1 MIATYNKKIV
11 SYNRTYGG
19 HKKIFYP
26 KNYNEIKKILYLLKK
41 KNKQILIKAG
51 DCGHGDKTNLNT
63 SEYVISLKKINSV
76 KNINT
81 KMLTITVQS
90 GINLY
95 ELFKILEKKKLS
107 ILNVPGGKN
116 VSLGGAIAGNVHG
129 RPQIKNFAT
138 FGDNVISLKVMF
150 GNGKIVNLNKKS
162 KLFYKI
168 IGGLSLFG
176 IILEAKI
183 KVTKID
189 NKVIVKKRNYI
200 ENEAEFKK
208 IEKNNFN
215 FYGYINLFSKKFE
228 GIFFNFKEINQ
239 LSKSNLINKI
249 KYSFQDF
256 LYIFKLVHLSSF
268 FINRIT
274 LKIFYFIL
282 FLFYKNLPNLNNEKK
297 INYEDSIYFI
307 DLNKYLPYY
316 FRGGMIEIQF
326 SVPEKKMFIL
336 VKKIKS
342 LFFSEKIFPFFFII
356 KKLEKSNKK
365 YIFNFPTNKLCISLG
380 FAKKNYLK
388 NKIFFILLYKLLFKN
403 NCNIYVTKDETFL
416 DSTSNKNIK
425 KKVKKNIL
433 NSENIISSDFKEKV
447 TN

>member
-176 IILEAKI
+176 I
-183 KVTKID
+183 
-189 NKVIVKKRNYI
+189 
-200 ENEAEFKK
+200 F
-208 IEKNNFN
+208 
-215 FYGYINLFSKKFE
+215 
-228 GIFFNFKEINQ
+228 
-239 LSKSNLINKI
+239 
-249 KYSFQDF
+249 
-256 LYIFKLVHLSSF
+256 
-268 FINRIT
+268 
-274 LKIFYFIL
+274 
-282 FLFYKNLPNLNNEKK
+282 
-297 INYEDSIYFI
+297 
-307 DLNKYLPYY
+307 
-316 FRGGMIEIQF
+316 
-326 SVPEKKMFIL
+326 
-336 VKKIKS
+336 
-342 LFFSEKIFPFFFII
+342 
-356 KKLEKSNKK
+356 
-365 YIFNFPTNKLCISLG
+365 
-380 FAKKNYLK
+380 
-388 NKIFFILLYKLLFKN
+388 
-403 NCNIYVTKDETFL
+403 
-416 DSTSNKNIK
+416 
-425 KKVKKNIL
+425 
-433 NSENIISSDFKEKV
+433 
-447 TN
+447 